1 MSDVFYEK
9 VEKMFSE
16 KLQYQE
22 IPTIRIKNLKENKI
36 LENINYS
43 FIRFDSNL
51 NIYKMQNDGNWTIVN
66 NPLFKAVL
74 VFK

>member
-1 MSDVFYEK
+1 MSDFFYEK

-22 IPTIRIKNLKENKI
+22 IPTIKIKDLKENKI

>member
-22 IPTIRIKNLKENKI
+22 IPTIKIKDLKENKI